1 LPARPTDVRAKGR
14 PIRRSVQE
22 EESPIRGA
30 LGFQQR
36 PLKRMPQESS
46 PTSVELGTIGL
57 PPEDRFVLTEAI
69 RNRQRNPG
77 GRRELPVGVRLPGL
91 VSASAGATR
100 GSSHQGD
107 PVAVSWLS
115 FARGTGGGA
124 AATWR
129 DIEVTTLASV
139 RAVISPCRTGTEA
152 AEARSG
158 IDGPGFPSRGSFFPT
173 DIPRRPSFG
182 FGQEAA
188 NAGCPGRSAERCGC
202 RVQKRLRK
210 EPTKRSAA

>member
-1 LPARPTDVRAKGR
+1 
-14 PIRRSVQE
+14 
-22 EESPIRGA
+22 
-30 LGFQQR
+30 
-36 PLKRMPQESS
+36 MPQESS